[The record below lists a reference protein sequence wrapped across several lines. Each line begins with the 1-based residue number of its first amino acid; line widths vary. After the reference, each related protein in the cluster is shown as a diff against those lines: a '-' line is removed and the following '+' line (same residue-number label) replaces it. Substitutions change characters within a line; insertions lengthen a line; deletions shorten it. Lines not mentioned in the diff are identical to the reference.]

1 MMDELVN
8 GITQGIP
15 RVAAAM
21 NGLTQSMLPQMPSG
35 QMAAATTNEVTINVY
50 GAQGQNIGAL
60 ADEIE
65 QRIAE
70 NVMRRGVAFG

>member
-1 MMDELVN
+1 
-8 GITQGIP
+8 
-15 RVAAAM
+15 
-21 NGLTQSMLPQMPSG
+21 
-35 QMAAATTNEVTINVY
+35 MAAATTNEVTINVY